1 MLDGAPAARHGARM
15 HELGIAQSALERA
28 LEEMR
33 KAGCSRVSRIVLRV
47 GRLSGLDAGS
57 LQFAFEA
64 ARAGTPAAKAELQID
79 ETPVVAHCAPCDAD
93 FTPISG
99 PPFACPRCHAWSG
112 TIVHGRE
119 LDLMRVEMD

>member
-1 MLDGAPAARHGARM
+1 M

-47 GRLSGLDAGS
+47 GRFSGVDAES
-57 LQFAFEA
+57 LRFAFEA
-64 ARAGTPAAKAELQID
+64 VRAETPAAEAALQID
-79 ETPVVAHCAPCDAD
+79 EIPPTVHCAPCDAD
-93 FTPISG
+93 FAPTSG
-99 PPFACPRCHAWSG
+99 PPFACPRCRTWSG

-119 LDLMRVEMD
+119 LDLIRVEMT